1 MISNSYGR
9 ALSVTPV
16 TILPARL
23 AEQLNKHL
31 VKVKALHERD
41 LSEGFGRVNLH
52 DALSKK
58 YPNANQE
65 WGWQFVFP
73 ATRRA
78 KVP

>member
-1 MISNSYGR
+1 MITVRSGKGNKDR
-9 ALSVTPV
+9 V